1 MPEFW
6 MWQGSEYAKVT
17 QGFKYANVWIGREYV
32 WIYNN
37 RQGSEYVSYNTQ
49 REVTLQVN
57 EYLLSNRPIQN
68 LVKNLRWSALKE

>member
-1 MPEFW
+1 M
-6 MWQGSEYAKVT
+6 S
-17 QGFKYANVWIGREYV
+17 EYV
-32 WIYNN
+32 WIYNI

-68 LVKNLRWSALKE
+68 LVKNLRWSALKQ